1 MKIDKEKVLLDDGQ
15 NSAICPLDNKPCK
28 WNCAWLLK
36 LEGPNMPK
44 SFVHCAV
51 GNIGSNSETIFNS
64 LMHIERAIGN
74 LRNQVPIFY
83 SLFEQVLALK
93 GSDMGLWKKLEELQS
108 ADPTG

>member
-74 LRNQVPIFY
+74 LRN
-83 SLFEQVLALK
+83 
-93 GSDMGLWKKLEELQS
+93 
-108 ADPTG
+108 